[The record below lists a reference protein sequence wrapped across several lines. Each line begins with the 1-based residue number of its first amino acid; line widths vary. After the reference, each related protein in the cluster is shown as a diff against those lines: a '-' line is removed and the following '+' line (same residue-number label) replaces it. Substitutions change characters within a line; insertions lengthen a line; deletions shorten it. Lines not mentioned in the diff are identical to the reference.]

1 MYLVHTIV
9 SLMVFCFILKK
20 LYITVD
26 IIIFI
31 YRSWSWT
38 SVDYSVFPKLQQEI
52 SGEIVTGGQIC
63 ESLMSIF
70 SSLYFFACLTDLRW
84 FG

>member
-1 MYLVHTIV
+1 MYYVHTIV
-9 SLMVFCFILKK
+9 SLMVFYFILKK
-20 LYITVD
+20 LYIIVD
-26 IIIFI
+26 NIIFI

-38 SVDYSVFPKLQQEI
+38 SVDYSVFPKLQEEI
-52 SGEIVTGGQIC
+52 SGQVVTWGQIC
-63 ESLMSIF
+63 GSLMSTF